1 MTKYGKGQ
9 FIRLQP
15 TEPQA
20 LPVPDIDLSRFET
33 DGIYLT
39 NVRDSITQLNE
50 GTQVYGFALGVL
62 YNKFEGAL
70 IFIPFTTPTNLVGS
84 IREDL

>member
-1 MTKYGKGQ
+1 MTKYGQGT

-15 TEPQA
+15 MPN
-20 LPVPDIDLSRFET
+20 IDLSLFET

-39 NVRDSITQLNE
+39 NVRDFITQLND
-50 GTQVYGFALGVL
+50 GTKVYGFALGVKH
-62 YNKFEGAL
+62 NKFDGTL

-84 IREDL
+84 IREDQ